1 MALAYQHGPWWLT
14 RFQANTWPSVATG
27 ATDIY
32 STLIAV
38 DLWMHATQTSMV
50 PDVTMPCVT
59 NRPPTSAVFLSLSLL
74 SFCLS
79 PQNITVYFL
88 FLFHF
93 FVIYLPL
100 IMGPTCSVMRGAG
113 TQVSLPKWK
122 CIRVSFHQSRV
133 FTQIL
138 SLFVIFLCYPH
149 PFLGHQQIRIKV
161 TINFDSDF
169 IIYFKECA
177 KIFLQILF

>member
-32 STLIAV
+32 STLIAD
-38 DLWMHATQTSMV
+38 DLRMHATQTSMV
-50 PDVTMPCVT
+50 PDVTMPCVA
-59 NRPPTSAVFLSLSLL
+59 NRPPTRAVFLSLSLL

-100 IMGPTCSVMRGAG
+100 IMGPTCSVLRGAG
-113 TQVSLPKWK
+113 TQVSLWVAST
-122 CIRVSFHQSRV
+122 CLNGNASGYL
-133 FTQIL
+133 FT
-138 SLFVIFLCYPH
+138 SPGSSHRFFLCLLSFYATH
-149 PFLGHQQIRIKV
+149 
-161 TINFDSDF
+161 
-169 IIYFKECA
+169 
-177 KIFLQILF
+177 ILF